1 MKIRKGLMILFYVLL
16 LAACLW
22 ILHRIGLS
30 GRGGGTQTTE
40 SQEYGEDPFSG
51 GTKDGEHD
59 GEHAG
64 DGYAPDWEKLWR
76 DMDTVICYITARQKE
91 LHLIQEARR
100 RRAQQAL
107 EEAARMPETEGD
119 GNEQEEPYVPPK
131 IMIASD
137 LHFMSRSTHDG
148 GAAFWKMIAA
158 DDGKVSQYSEE
169 ILDTLVKEALEKQPD
184 ALVLAG
190 DNTLN
195 GERINHEKLAE
206 RLQELVDAGIMVLI
220 IPGNHDIQNH
230 SAATYFGDTKEEA
243 EYLETAED
251 FLEIYHGFGYDQAL
265 SRDPASLSYIYAL
278 DDTHWM
284 MMLDSCQ
291 YENGNRVNGR
301 IREKTLVWMR
311 EQLELA
317 QEQGIFVVPVA
328 HHNLLS
334 ESRLYTTECTMENHE
349 EVIAVLE
356 EFHLPVYFSGHLHAQ
371 RIKKHKAAPG
381 TEEDA
386 YGVAEIV
393 LSPFSIPPCQYG
405 SLTWK
410 EDGELVFETCTA
422 DVAEGYQKEK
432 EVLTEEDREFLDD
445 FSVRGES
452 FVKEIRKTQVENTLY
467 SAPDDLKE
475 QMARLYANLYYDYCA
490 GNQMTWGEVHTTK
503 GYKLW
508 ERLYP
513 DSSYMAEMRR
523 MVADVRENMHDWSWQ
538 EENQIDNYV
547 RGQYDRGNR

>member
-1 MKIRKGLMILFYVLL
+1 MKIRKGLIILFYVLL
-16 LAACLW
+16 LTACLW
-22 ILHRIGLS
+22 VLHRIGLS
-30 GRGGGTQTTE
+30 GHGNYGSAQTTE
-40 SQEYGEDPFSG
+40 TKEYERKSSIQDYGTAGEDEEETSG
-51 GTKDGEHD
+51 GE
-59 GEHAG
+59 AV
-64 DGYAPDWEKLWR
+64 PDWEKLWQ
-76 DMDTVICYITARQKE
+76 DMDRVIRYIILRQRELRLIQAGRLRRARQ
-91 LHLIQEARR
+91 
-100 RRAQQAL
+100 AQ
-107 EEAARMPETEGD
+107 EEAYRKWRSAQTCAGGEAQE
-119 GNEQEEPYVPPK
+119 EEPYVPPQ

-148 GAAFWKMIAA
+148 GAAFQKMVAA

-169 ILDTLVKEALEKQPD
+169 ILDTLIQEALEKKPS

-195 GERINHEKLAE
+195 GERINHEMLAE
-206 RLQELVDAGIMVLI
+206 RLQKLVDAGIAVLI

-230 SAATYFGDTKEEA
+230 SAATYFGDKQEEA

-251 FLEIYHGFGYDQAL
+251 FLGIFHAFGYDQAL
-265 SRDPASLSYIYAL
+265 SRDSASLSYTYAL

-301 IREKTLVWMR
+301 IRPETLVWMR
-311 EQLELA
+311 EQLQAA
-317 QEQGIFVVPVA
+317 QENGVFVVPVA

-349 EVIAVLE
+349 EVIALLE
-356 EFHLPVYFSGHLHAQ
+356 EFRLPLYFSGHLHAQ

-381 TEEDA
+381 TAEDG
-386 YGVAEIV
+386 YGVTEIV

-410 EDGELVFETCTA
+410 EDGEMIFETCTA
-422 DVAEGYQKEK
+422 NVAEGYEK
-432 EVLTEEDREFLDD
+432 EEKELTEEDRDFLDH
-445 FSVRGES
+445 FSVRGEV
-452 FVKEIRKTQVENTLY
+452 FVKQVRKLQVEKTLY

-490 GNQMTWGEVHTTK
+490 GNQMAWGDVRTTK
-503 GYKLW
+503 AYKLW

-513 DSSYMAEMRR
+513 NSSYMAEMKH
-523 MVADVRENMHDWSWQ
+523 MVADVTESMHDWTGS
-538 EENQIDNYV
+538 EK
-547 RGQYDRGNR
+547 